1 MNTPS
6 HAILNLALISQQS
19 PIQASLPIAIG
30 AILPDAPIFIL
41 YFWAKFVLRQPE
53 RQIWLETY
61 EQPFWQNWVAM
72 FHSLPLALIGV
83 AIAYYLNWQSV
94 EILFMSMVLHSLF
107 DLPVHNHD
115 AHRHFFPFTNYRF
128 ISPFSYWD
136 TKHYG
141 GVVSVIE
148 KILVLGATIY
158 MFPVITSWVGKG
170 LMLGV
175 NLFYWTIFLYFR
187 VIKPQLYTKTG

>member
-72 FHSLPLALIGV
+72 FHSLPLALIG
-83 AIAYYLNWQSV
+83 
-94 EILFMSMVLHSLF
+94 
-107 DLPVHNHD
+107 
-115 AHRHFFPFTNYRF
+115 
-128 ISPFSYWD
+128 
-136 TKHYG
+136 
-141 GVVSVIE
+141 
-148 KILVLGATIY
+148 
-158 MFPVITSWVGKG
+158 
-170 LMLGV
+170 
-175 NLFYWTIFLYFR
+175 
-187 VIKPQLYTKTG
+187 